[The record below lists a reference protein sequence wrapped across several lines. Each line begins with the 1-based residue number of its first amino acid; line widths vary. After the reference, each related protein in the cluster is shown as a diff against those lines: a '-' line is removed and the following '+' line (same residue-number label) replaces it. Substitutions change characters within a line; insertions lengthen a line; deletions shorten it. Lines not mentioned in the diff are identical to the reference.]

1 MTLLV
6 KGWTGKG
13 VETHGPQAG
22 GDLLWDMDSFPS
34 APRTSVLPEWGAAPF
49 AASTRQPLLELNLF
63 SFTRFSSCKRQR
75 DVGNHRSSYSLQ
87 MSSWVMSPKVPEAG
101 LRLCEKPPWL

>member
-6 KGWTGKG
+6 KGWTGKR

-34 APRTSVLPEWGAAPF
+34 APRT
-49 AASTRQPLLELNLF
+49 
-63 SFTRFSSCKRQR
+63 
-75 DVGNHRSSYSLQ
+75 
-87 MSSWVMSPKVPEAG
+87 
-101 LRLCEKPPWL
+101 